1 MIRRRNVLLKPK
13 DKYQA
18 ELSRWEL
25 LSNTLRDL
33 NLQNHNVEKRNLENP
48 FVQLSKRRDEFMQ
61 NLIDEVRGSGNEG
74 EAKTLIQVLLDL
86 NEAKPDYYK
95 GDVIMSLM
103 QLRDAVTLRMYL
115 VARYLIPHE
124 SAEECIIGGYRVP
137 HGTMLLVA
145 GSNKSDMIGEAGSR
159 SFTLR
164 KSNSNREGESASS
177 SFFQTGVH
185 HAMNPDPYKG
195 VFGSD
200 GEKYVK
206 DVDDL
211 IHFGTSGNVA
221 GFICEASQGVGGIVE
236 LAPGYLFVVHSTI
249 KKVGGLFISDEV

>member
-1 MIRRRNVLLKPK
+1 MGAHQRRWLRLQAQQTPSPRYHCRHFCSPPDPLVEDNNRKIRRRNALLKPK
-13 DKYQA
+13 EKYQA

-33 NLQNHNVEKRNLENP
+33 NLQTHNVEKRNLENQ

-61 NLIDEVRGSGNEG
+61 NLIDEVRGS
-74 EAKTLIQVLLDL
+74 
-86 NEAKPDYYK
+86 
-95 GDVIMSLM
+95 
-103 QLRDAVTLRMYL
+103 
-115 VARYLIPHE
+115 
-124 SAEECIIGGYRVP
+124 
-137 HGTMLLVA
+137 
-145 GSNKSDMIGEAGSR
+145 
-159 SFTLR
+159 
-164 KSNSNREGESASS
+164 
-177 SFFQTGVH
+177 
-185 HAMNPDPYKG
+185 G

-221 GFICEASQGVGGIVE
+221 GFICEAIQGVGGIVE